1 MSIRFSTEA
10 ANADVLG
17 EDTPDAGPPQGRP
30 DGTGPDVVSGDRSG
44 RAPTGRGKPGD
55 SPAGDVKPGKD
66 INAPGSVKDQDAGKP
81 S

>member
-17 EDTPDAGPPQGRP
+17 EDTPDAGPPQAKP
-30 DGTGPDVVSGDRSG
+30 DGTGPDVVSGDRN
-44 RAPTGRGKPGD
+44 RPAPDRGKGGDNPG
-55 SPAGDVKPGKD
+55 GDVKPGKD
-66 INAPGSVKDQDAGKP
+66 INAPGFVKDQDAGKP